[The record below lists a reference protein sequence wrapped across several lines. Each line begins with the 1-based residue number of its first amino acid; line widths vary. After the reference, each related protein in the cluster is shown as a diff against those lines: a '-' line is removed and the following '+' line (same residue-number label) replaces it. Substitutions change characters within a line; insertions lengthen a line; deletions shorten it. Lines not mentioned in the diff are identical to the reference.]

1 MSSPQIHKRSW
12 SALTPRQKLLR
23 KKSLE
28 VLSQTR
34 KSKDSLSKIAK
45 KNEISPSTV
54 IHNTNAF
61 KKKGN
66 RWISER
72 SDRIPR
78 MMIINEKGKA
88 KSIEVN
94 RSRTASLIGRYHSA
108 IKEFLN
114 TSNTEK
120 LKKFKEKQIRD
131 SSNKFHRLETNP
143 QKIIEINERIEE
155 PEFLEIYRK

>member
-1 MSSPQIHKRSW
+1 MTSRQIHKRSW

-28 VLSQTR
+28 VLRETR

-94 RSRTASLIGRYHSA
+94 YSRTASLIGRYHSA

-114 TSNTEK
+114 MGNAEK
-120 LKKFKEKQIRD
+120 LKKFEEKWIRD

-155 PEFLEIYRK
+155 PEFLEIYGK